1 MSTSFQSDGR
11 ETMKQKIHE
20 IRVDDSDIIISPGE
34 RSDNH
39 LGHGGATE
47 IGYLQEKH
55 RTVDFSNGTWIKRE
69 QFKSSYCKTGDRRSE
84 DNERSIVYTFF
95 ETLFTIVIY
104 LRLYNKVI
112 QFIDFNFL
120 SITSRL

>member
-1 MSTSFQSDGR
+1 MSSSFPSDGR

-20 IRVDDSDIIISPGE
+20 LRVDDPDIIISPGE

-55 RTVDFSNGTWIKRE
+55 RTVDFSNGIWKKKE
-69 QFKSSYCKTGDRRSE
+69 Y
-84 DNERSIVYTFF
+84 
-95 ETLFTIVIY
+95 
-104 LRLYNKVI
+104 I
-112 QFIDFNFL
+112 QSN
-120 SITSRL
+120 R